1 MEKNNEIIPNESNEG
16 SKFVN
21 TSFDLVEAVVTAL
34 VIVTIFLTV
43 ICMKFD
49 VIGSSMLP
57 TLRNND
63 KLLVY
68 HLLYEPQRGDIITIN
83 NPGQLD
89 RNIVKRIIAKGNDSI
104 KIDFEKGNVYVNGE
118 LLNESYIYMPTTQ
131 KANWNFPEKIPEGYY
146 FVMGDNRG
154 NSKDS
159 RSKDVGLISKDD
171 IMGKAITIYSPFDRI
186 CIPR

>member
-1 MEKNNEIIPNESNEG
+1 MKKNNEHVTINEG
-16 SKFVN
+16 SKFL
-21 TSFDLVEAVVTAL
+21 TASFDLLESVTTAL
-34 VIVTIFLTV
+34 VLVTVFLTV
-43 ICMKFD
+43 VCMKFD

-68 HLLYEPQRGDIITIN
+68 HLMYEPQRGDIVTIN

-104 KIDFEKGNVYVNGE
+104 RVDFEKGNVFVNDQ
-118 LLNESYIYMPTTQ
+118 LLTEPYIYMPTTQ
-131 KANWNFPEKIPEGYY
+131 KANWNFPEKVPEGYY

-159 RSKDVGLISKDD
+159 RSKDVGLIKKDD
-171 IMGKAITIYSPFDRI
+171 IMGKAIAIYSPFDRI
-186 CIPR
+186 GIPN